1 MAVKYVHVYLRTLPV
16 YKSTP
21 SIDTKTQE
29 TELVIFRLS
38 FLIALRCPP
47 HLVSI
52 IISILDWTLRNYLS
66 SLGNV
71 LSSLPFHILAM
82 AGTGDL
88 VLFDPCP
95 KSPKKRTATK

>member
-1 MAVKYVHVYLRTLPV
+1 MAVKYVHVYTSSV

-29 TELVIFRLS
+29 TELVIFRSS

-82 AGTGDL
+82 AGTM
-88 VLFDPCP
+88 P
-95 KSPKKRTATK
+95 

>member
-1 MAVKYVHVYLRTLPV
+1 MYMFTLPV

-29 TELVIFRLS
+29 TELVIFRFKFFNS
-38 FLIALRCPP
+38 VAVPAA

-71 LSSLPFHILAM
+71 LSSLPFHILAN
-82 AGTGDL
+82 GGG
-88 VLFDPCP
+88 PCP
-95 KSPKKRTATK
+95 KSPKKRTATN